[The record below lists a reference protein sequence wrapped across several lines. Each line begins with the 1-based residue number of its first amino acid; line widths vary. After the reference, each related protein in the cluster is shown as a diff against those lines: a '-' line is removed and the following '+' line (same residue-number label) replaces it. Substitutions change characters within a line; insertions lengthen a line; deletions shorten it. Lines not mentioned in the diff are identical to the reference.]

1 MRRGLW
7 MIFRW
12 PLALALLS
20 LFGLLSALIGDEA
33 YDLLS
38 WLTLGMPLL
47 LVAVVWIRLRR
58 VNRLRDRM
66 QRPDQRR
73 LATTTAPNR
82 DTSMEE

>member
-20 LFGLLSALIGDEA
+20 LFGLLSALIGDEV

-38 WLTLGMPLL
+38 WLTLGVPLL

-58 VNRLRDRM
+58 RSAALPVRDGSRLKG
-66 QRPDQRR
+66 
-73 LATTTAPNR
+73 
-82 DTSMEE
+82 